1 MTPTTYL
8 LGLFAT
14 VLALVVVIEL
24 LRRRRLRERH
34 AIWWLIAGLVALLL
48 GVFPSILVFAAELI
62 GVEVPTN
69 LAFFLGITILFLVS
83 LQHSAEV
90 TVLENKS
97 RTLAEQSAILELR
110 VRELESRRSGTDM
123 R

>member
-1 MTPTTYL
+1 MTLTTYL

-48 GVFPSILVFAAELI
+48 GVFPSILVFAADLI

>member
-1 MTPTTYL
+1 MTLTTYL